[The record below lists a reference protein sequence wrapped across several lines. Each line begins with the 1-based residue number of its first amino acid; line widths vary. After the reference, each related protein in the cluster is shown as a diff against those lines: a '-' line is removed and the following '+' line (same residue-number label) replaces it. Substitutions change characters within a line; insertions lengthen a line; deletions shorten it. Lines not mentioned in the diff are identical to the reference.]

1 MLPTSRLEAVNE
13 MLSCVGEAPVN
24 KLKTG
29 YIESDIAENILDSVS
44 RETQSK
50 GWNFNTED
58 NWELTPDLN
67 KNLVLPTNT
76 LKVDGVTQNQTENWI
91 MRGNKL
97 YNKATKSYLSEGAV
111 KVTMTI
117 LLDFEVLPEAARRYI
132 TLKASRLLQDRTMGL
147 GNLHQF
153 NMQDEHNALIELR
166 DMDAEVNDFSIFDSF
181 DTYQII
187 NRSGGNVR

>member
-24 KLKTG
+24 QLDNG

-58 NWELTPDLN
+58 DWELTPDSN
-67 KNLVLPTNT
+67 KNLWLPPNA
-76 LKVDGVTQNQTENWI
+76 LKVDGVVQNRRENWI
-91 MRGNKL
+91 MRGSKL
-97 YNKATKSYLSEGAV
+97 YNRVTKSYTSESPV
-111 KVTMTI
+111 KVTLTI
-117 LLDFEVLPEAARRYI
+117 LLDFETLPEAARRYI
-132 TLKASRLLQDRTMGL
+132 TLKAARILQDRTMGL

-187 NRSGGNVR
+187 NRSGGNIR

>member
-24 KLKTG
+24 RLKTG

-44 RETQSK
+44 RDTQSG

-67 KNLVLPTNT
+67 KNLILPLNT
-76 LKVDGVTQNQTENWI
+76 LKVDGVTQDQQYNWV

-97 YNKATKSYLSEGAV
+97 YNKITQSYLADAPV
-111 KVTMTI
+111 KVTLIM

-132 TLKASRLLQDRTMGL
+132 TLKSGRLMQDRTMGL
-147 GNLHQF
+147 GNLHEF
-153 NMQDEHNALIELR
+153 NLYDEQMALIELK
-166 DMDAEVNDFSIFDSF
+166 DMDAEVNDYSIFDSF

>member
-13 MLSCVGEAPVN
+13 MLSSVGEAPVN
-24 KLKTG
+24 ALQTG
-29 YIESDIAENILDSVS
+29 YVESDIAENLLDSVS

-50 GWNFNTED
+50 GWNFNTNEK
-58 NWELTPDLN
+58 WTLTPNSN
-67 KNLVLPTNT
+67 KELYLPSNT
-76 LKVDGVTQNQTENWI
+76 LKADGTVQNATDNWVMREGKMFNRVTNSFQSEVT
-91 MRGNKL
+91 
-97 YNKATKSYLSEGAV
+97 LS
-111 KVTMTI
+111 VTLTT
-117 LLDFEVLPEAARRYI
+117 LLDFTSLPEAARRYI

-187 NRSGGNVR
+187 NRTGGNVR